1 MRRNRPSQC
10 RQRGSAFI
18 TTFGILALLGAAAM
32 AFLDYSTQ
40 AVRIANRQVLD
51 AQTTHLCE
59 AGVQS
64 VLRALWRPFKV
75 EQKFVTMDS
84 ACLGASEDTP
94 RVAQSGAIDGIGRFA
109 AGVVG
114 IQSPNGDPYQ
124 RLVTVRSVGW
134 IDRNSNGQWDAGEA
148 RKIVD
153 VTAVFALA
161 RSQVFD
167 YTYFVNNYGWFYGF
181 SPTSLVVNGDVRAN
195 GNMDIRGGFPTING
209 SIVAALNEKLVP
221 AAPGLVNTPAVKDS
235 NSTYRTKAASNP
247 RMRPGYSP
255 TDHGAYGTAEWER
268 WRDFLFD
275 SAEDAVT
282 SPGTPDSLALT
293 GKLAGAAVMDARGI
307 RRWSKTT
314 SSATTETLMLD
325 SSPTEEVIMP
335 DLSDLTVYTAKS
347 QNYVDNKATFQDGT
361 ANPYFGQGAWL
372 KVWDQTLNGG
382 AGGYKTISNNG
393 VVSGSAILIGTSTK
407 PILVHGPVTFTQDV
421 AIKGKVS
428 GQGTIYAGRN
438 VHIIG
443 SIAYKDPPDFRKTG
457 GRTTQAQID
466 AYNEKKDILALAA
479 RGSIIMGSPKTL
491 ASSGVLWYMRPPFT
505 KPRYDELGNL
515 VPAYDA
521 LAVDGT
527 GFKLYQSV
535 MGDNALHSVAETI
548 YQLDAILYTNFLGG
562 GNLGGGSTK
571 IHFNGSIISK
581 DEAMLL
587 HSSMEMNYDSRIRE
601 RGPNE
606 EALIALDLPRSPVML
621 RSTWQDRGFV
631 W

>member
-181 SPTSLVVNGDVRAN
+181 SPTSMVVNGDVRAN
-195 GNMDIRGGFPTING
+195 GNMDISGGFPTING

-235 NSTYRTKAASNP
+235 NSTYRTKAANNP

-307 RRWSKTT
+307 RRWSKRT
-314 SSATTETLMLD
+314 SSAATQTLQLD

-361 ANPYFGQGAWL
+361 ANPYFGQGAWV
-372 KVWDQTLNGG
+372 KVWDQSLNGG
-382 AGGYKTISNNG
+382 AGGYRTISNNG
-393 VVSGSAILIGTSTK
+393 VVSGSAILIGTSTR

-421 AIKGKVS
+421 AIKGTVS

-443 SIAYKDPPDFRKTG
+443 SVVYKDPPDFRKTG
-457 GRTTQAQID
+457 GRNTQAQID
-466 AYNEKKDILALAA
+466 AYNEKRDILALAA
-479 RGSIIMGSPKTL
+479 RGSIIMGSPRTL
-491 ASSGVLWYMRPPFT
+491 ASSGVLKYMRPPFT
-505 KPRYDELGNL
+505 KPRYDEFGNL

-521 LAVDGT
+521 LAIDGT
-527 GFKLYQSV
+527 GFRLYQSV
-535 MGDNALHSVAETI
+535 MGDNALHNVAETI
-548 YQLDAILYTNFLGG
+548 YQLDVILYTNFLGG
-562 GNLGGGSTK
+562 GNLGGGSTR
-571 IHFNGSIISK
+571 IQFNGSIISK

>member
-1 MRRNRPSQC
+1 MRPSLPKRS
-10 RQRGSAFI
+10 RQRGSAFL
-18 TTFGILALLGAAAM
+18 TTFGILALLAAAAM

-40 AVRIANRQVLD
+40 AVRIVNRQVLD

-64 VLRALWRPFKV
+64 VLRSLWRPFKV
-75 EQKFVTMDS
+75 EQKFLTMDS
-84 ACLGASEDTP
+84 ACAGASEENP
-94 RVAQSGAIDGIGRFA
+94 RAARSGAVDPVGRFA
-109 AGVVG
+109 AAVVG
-114 IQSPNGDPYQ
+114 IQTPNNDPYR

-134 IDRNSNGQWDAGEA
+134 LDRNDNGTLDGGEP
-148 RKIVD
+148 RKIVE

-181 SPTSLVVNGDVRAN
+181 SPTTMEVNGDVRAN
-195 GNMDIRGGFPTING
+195 GNLDISGGSPTING

-235 NSTYRTKAASNP
+235 NATYRTKAANNS
-247 RMRPGYSP
+247 RMRQGYSP
-255 TDHGAYGTAEWER
+255 TDHGVYGSPEWEK
-268 WRDFLFD
+268 WKDFLFD
-275 SAEDAVT
+275 SAEDAVL
-282 SPGTPDSLALT
+282 SPGASDSLALT
-293 GKLAGAAVMDARGI
+293 GQLAGAAVMDARGI
-307 RRWSKTT
+307 RRWSKRT
-314 SSATTETLMLD
+314 SSASTQTVQLD

-335 DLSDLTVYTAKS
+335 DLSDLSVYMAKS
-347 QNYVDNKATFQDGT
+347 QSYVDGKATFQDGT
-361 ANPYFGQGAWL
+361 SNPYFGQGAWV
-372 KVWDQTLNGG
+372 KVWDSTLNGG

-393 VVSGSAILIGTSTK
+393 VVSGSAILIGTSTR
-407 PILVHGPVTFTQDV
+407 PILIHGPVTFTQDV
-421 AIKGKVS
+421 AIKGTVS

-438 VHIIG
+438 VHVIG
-443 SIAYKDPPDFRKTG
+443 SVVYKNPPDFRRTG

-466 AYNEKKDILALAA
+466 AYNETKDILALAA

-491 ASSGVLWYMRPPFT
+491 ASSGVLQYMRPPFT
-505 KPRYDELGNL
+505 KPRYDEFGNL

-521 LAVDGT
+521 LATDGT
-527 GFKLYQSV
+527 GFKIYQSV
-535 MGDNALHSVAETI
+535 MGDNALHNVAETI
-548 YQLDAILYTNFLGG
+548 YQLDVILYTNFLGG
-562 GNLGGGSTK
+562 GNLGGGGTR
-571 IHFNGSIISK
+571 ILFNGSIISK

-587 HSSMEMNYDSRIRE
+587 HSSMQMNYDSRIRE

-621 RSTWQDRGFV
+621 RSTWQDRGFQ

>member
-10 RQRGSAFI
+10 RQRGSAFL

-181 SPTSLVVNGDVRAN
+181 SPTSMVVNGDVRAN
-195 GNMDIRGGFPTING
+195 GNMDISGGFPTING

-235 NSTYRTKAASNP
+235 NSTYRDQSGQQPPNEARLLANRP
-247 RMRPGYSP
+247 RGLRHGRVGALEGLPLRFRRGRRDVAGHTGQPGADGQARRRRRDGCEGHSALEQ
-255 TDHGAYGTAEWER
+255 DHLLSHHQ
-268 WRDFLFD
+268 D
-275 SAEDAVT
+275 
-282 SPGTPDSLALT
+282 P
-293 GKLAGAAVMDARGI
+293 DAR
-307 RRWSKTT
+307 
-314 SSATTETLMLD
+314 LQ
-325 SSPTEEVIMP
+325 P
-335 DLSDLTVYTAKS
+335 
-347 QNYVDNKATFQDGT
+347 
-361 ANPYFGQGAWL
+361 
-372 KVWDQTLNGG
+372 
-382 AGGYKTISNNG
+382 
-393 VVSGSAILIGTSTK
+393 
-407 PILVHGPVTFTQDV
+407 H
-421 AIKGKVS
+421 
-428 GQGTIYAGRN
+428 
-438 VHIIG
+438 
-443 SIAYKDPPDFRKTG
+443 
-457 GRTTQAQID
+457 
-466 AYNEKKDILALAA
+466 
-479 RGSIIMGSPKTL
+479 
-491 ASSGVLWYMRPPFT
+491 
-505 KPRYDELGNL
+505 
-515 VPAYDA
+515 
-521 LAVDGT
+521 
-527 GFKLYQSV
+527 
-535 MGDNALHSVAETI
+535 
-548 YQLDAILYTNFLGG
+548 
-562 GNLGGGSTK
+562 
-571 IHFNGSIISK
+571 
-581 DEAMLL
+581 
-587 HSSMEMNYDSRIRE
+587 
-601 RGPNE
+601 
-606 EALIALDLPRSPVML
+606 
-621 RSTWQDRGFV
+621 
-631 W
+631 